1 MISYVTGKWFWCHN
15 MNFNRID
22 IIPFPAASPLVNKG
36 RIEPPKAK
44 GVSRP
49 GRIPFFPREATE
61 AKPGAKR

>member
-1 MISYVTGKWFWCHN
+1 

-36 RIEPPKAK
+36 RIEPPKVK